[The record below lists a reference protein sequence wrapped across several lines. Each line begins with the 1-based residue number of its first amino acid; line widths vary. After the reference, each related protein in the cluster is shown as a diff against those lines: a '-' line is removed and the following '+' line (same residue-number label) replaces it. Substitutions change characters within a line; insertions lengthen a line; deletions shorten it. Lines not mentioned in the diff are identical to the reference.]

1 MKRGRSVRIR
11 NAGLTFSTYPVSGEF
26 WALNVGITSQ
36 IQAFWNLQA
45 SQACFHYSMKVTYVG
60 SAMSD
65 GWMLNEFQKTFCL
78 VNLQLAPDALQGPS
92 SGASIQLPEKHWPQ
106 IEASGEQLSRLPQAW
121 RGAGERAVEGK
132 EKRSHHNSDS
142 VPVFTRSTCSR
153 AWGSRICMCSHSG
166 LWNLKRVWPR
176 VQLWDRLTRRKHDNQ
191 CKWLGTI
198 LFFIWD
204 LKSVIFANGGK
215 YLNGKCWA
223 TT

>member
-1 MKRGRSVRIR
+1 MTRGRSVRIR
-11 NAGLTFSTYPVSGEF
+11 NAGLTFSTYPASGEF

-65 GWMLNEFQKTFCL
+65 GWMLNEFPKTFCL

-132 EKRSHHNSDS
+132 EKRSHHNSEFLYLPAAPAIELEAQEF
-142 VPVFTRSTCSR
+142 VCAATL
-153 AWGSRICMCSHSG
+153 GSETSKEAC
-166 LWNLKRVWPR
+166 
-176 VQLWDRLTRRKHDNQ
+176 QLSFGDT
-191 CKWLGTI
+191 
-198 LFFIWD
+198 
-204 LKSVIFANGGK
+204 
-215 YLNGKCWA
+215 
-223 TT
+223 

>member
-1 MKRGRSVRIR
+1 MTRGRSVRIR
-11 NAGLTFSTYPVSGEF
+11 NAGLTFSTYPASGEF

-65 GWMLNEFQKTFCL
+65 GWMLNEFPKTFCL
-78 VNLQLAPDALQGPS
+78 VNLLLAPDALQGPS

-132 EKRSHHNSDS
+132 EKRSHHNSDLVS
-142 VPVFTRSTCSR
+142 VFTRSTCNR
-153 AWGSRICMCSHSG
+153 A
-166 LWNLKRVWPR
+166 
-176 VQLWDRLTRRKHDNQ
+176 
-191 CKWLGTI
+191 
-198 LFFIWD
+198 
-204 LKSVIFANGGK
+204 
-215 YLNGKCWA
+215 
-223 TT
+223 